1 MVKLQILRSL
11 VSIDDI
17 EALQKLAK
25 VSDVI
30 TYEFENIDAN
40 GLQWLSENAYVPQ
53 GVKLLE
59 ITQNRI
65 TEKQAIVAA
74 GVEVA
79 PYTVINK
86 EDDIT

>member
-1 MVKLQILRSL
+1 MVFS
-11 VSIDDI
+11 
-17 EALQKLAK
+17 
-25 VSDVI
+25 
-30 TYEFENIDAN
+30 
-40 GLQWLSENAYVPQ
+40 WLNENAYVPQ

-65 TEKQAIVAA
+65 TEKQAIVEA

-86 EDDIT
+86 EDDILNGIKELRLSCCVKNSKMEAMTVKDSLLFANKTK